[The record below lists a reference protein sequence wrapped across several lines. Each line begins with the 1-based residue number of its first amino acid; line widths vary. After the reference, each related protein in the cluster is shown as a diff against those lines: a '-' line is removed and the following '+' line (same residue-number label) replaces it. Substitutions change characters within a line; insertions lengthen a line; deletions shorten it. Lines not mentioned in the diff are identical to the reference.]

1 MVVASAAGHPGPLA
15 AKTHAQGSHTDAGAD
30 EHVHPT
36 NFSRVPGGYPQPLLS
51 RMSYLVLARKWRPLS
66 FSELVGQD
74 SVVRTLT
81 NALEQGR
88 VAHAYV
94 FSGPRG
100 VGKTTTARILSRAL
114 NCEKGPTPTPCGVCP
129 ACTAITEGSA
139 VDVIE
144 IDGASNRGINEIREL
159 REAVRYAPSSGKYKV
174 YIIDEVHMLTK
185 EAFNALLKTLEEP
198 PAHVVF
204 IFATTSPKNI
214 PVTVLS
220 RCQHLSFR
228 RIPKARIMEHLAF
241 VSEQEKVTITPGALE
256 MLARVSEG
264 SVRDSLTVL
273 DQAMAF
279 SMDIRE
285 EDLQAML
292 GLPERG
298 LLYELAGL
306 LLRGD
311 RAGILQMIQNLSDA
325 GHDLRAF
332 PKELVSLFRNL
343 MVVKIAERPASLL
356 ELPEDEILDLKA
368 LAEESEVEELT
379 LMLNEFLNLEGQI
392 RSVTMPR
399 YLMELSFIRASF
411 LKGSTSLQSI
421 LDRLQSGGGTEGM
434 ESTPPR
440 ASVSRTPK
448 GRTAGSGPGPAQTA
462 APETASEPE
471 SRPAANP
478 GNDAGAQAMETS
490 AESLSWNDVVRRVDQ
505 TNHPLAIKLSQGK
518 VEGTHGGALQVAFAV
533 ENPDFF
539 IGSLRRSLQEVE
551 KAASELAGRKVRV
564 NFVAAEVEE
573 TDRVKT
579 GAELRNEISKDPI
592 VQSAIE
598 IFDAKV
604 VDVRPLEGLYEN
616 GGN

>member
-1 MVVASAAGHPGPLA
+1 
-15 AKTHAQGSHTDAGAD
+15 
-30 EHVHPT
+30 
-36 NFSRVPGGYPQPLLS
+36 
-51 RMSYLVLARKWRPLS
+51 MSYLVLARKWRPLS
-66 FSELVGQD
+66 FDELVGQE

-129 ACTAITEGSA
+129 ACLAITEGSA

-198 PAHVVF
+198 PGHVIF

-220 RCQHLSFR
+220 RCQHLNFR

-241 VSEQEKVTITPGALE
+241 VSEQEKVQITDAALE
-256 MLARVSEG
+256 MIARVAEG

-279 SMDIRE
+279 STDIRE

-311 RAGILQMIQNLSDA
+311 RAGILQMIQNLSDV
-325 GHDLRAF
+325 GYDLRAF
-332 PKELVSLFRNL
+332 PRELVSLFRNL

-368 LAEESEVEELT
+368 LAEEAETEELT
-379 LMLNEFLNLEGQI
+379 LMLNEFLELEGQI

-411 LKGSTSLQSI
+411 LKGSVSLQT
-421 LDRLQSGGGTEGM
+421 LVDRLQSGGGGTGDPGPRT
-434 ESTPPR
+434 TPSKRPEPQPAAGR
-440 ASVSRTPK
+440 K
-448 GRTAGSGPGPAQTA
+448 GRQKEATSTGPPSGPSAVALGT
-462 APETASEPE
+462 PEAKTQ
-471 SRPAANP
+471 P
-478 GNDAGAQAMETS
+478 GQGDEAV
-490 AESLSWNDVVRRVDQ
+490 SWDDVVRTVDQ
-505 TNHPLAIKLSQGK
+505 DNHPLAIKLSQGT
-518 VEGTHGGALQVAFAV
+518 VEGFNAGALQVAFAV

-539 IGSLRRSLQEVE
+539 IGSLRRSLKEVE
-551 KAASELAGRKVRV
+551 EAVAAVAGRRIRV
-564 NFVAAEVEE
+564 NFIPAEVEE
-573 TDRVKT
+573 GERMKT
-579 GAELRNEISKDPI
+579 AADLRSEVSTDPI
-592 VQSAIE
+592 VQSAIK

-604 VDVRPLEGLYEN
+604 VDVRPLEGLFEN
-616 GGN
+616 GGS